1 MINSSSVTL
10 INTFPDFSASGFDMD
25 AYNNFFKTSNS
36 IINAKA
42 TDIAYPEH
50 WGCLS
55 IKCAFGGEEVYKV
68 QNRLYA
74 VNNNNFL
81 VLNEGQY
88 YSSYIYSKT
97 SVESFTLN
105 FTNYFV
111 NEVSGSSINSHEK
124 NIDEPSCSNSCAIE
138 FAERF
143 YPHGNAVSRVLFQIR
158 DAAKNFNT
166 NAGRIDEMYYVLMD
180 QLLLLHDQVSKE
192 IDTVTACKYSTRKEL
207 YKRLHYAK
215 DFIDSCYASDISLD
229 ELSKIALLN
238 TAYFLRQFKNY
249 FHITPHQYVMQ
260 TRLNEAKRLLQKE
273 YSSVTDICSHVGYE
287 DVSSFIKLFKKQFG
301 YSPEYYRKCIA

>member
-1 MINSSSVTL
+1 
-10 INTFPDFSASGFDMD
+10 MD
-25 AYNNFFKTSNS
+25 AYNDFFKTSNS

-81 VLNEGQY
+81 ILNEGQY
-88 YSSYIYSKT
+88 YSSHIYSKT
-97 SVESFTLN
+97 PVESFTLN
-105 FTNYFV
+105 FTNCFV
-111 NEVSGSSINSHEK
+111 NKVAGSCIRSHEE
-124 NIDEPSCSNSCAIE
+124 NMDDPFCCNTGPVE

-143 YPHGNAVSRVLFQIR
+143 YPHDNAVSHVLYQIKEF
-158 DAAKNFNT
+158 AKDFNSNT
-166 NAGRIDEMYYVLMD
+166 NQIEELYYVLME
-180 QLLLLHDQVSKE
+180 QLLLLHNQVSKE
-192 IDTVTACKYSTRKEL
+192 INTIAACKYSTRQEL

-215 DFIDSCYASDISLD
+215 DFIDSCYASNISLE

-238 TAYFLRQFKNY
+238 TAYFLRQFKKY
-249 FHITPHQYVMQ
+249 FHITPHQYLMQ
-260 TRLNEAKRLLQKE
+260 TRLKEAKRMLQNQHL
-273 YSSVTDICSHVGYE
+273 SVLDICCNVGYE
-287 DVSSFIKLFKKQFG
+287 DVSSFTKLFKKQFG
-301 YSPEYYRKCIA
+301 YSPDQYRKAIA